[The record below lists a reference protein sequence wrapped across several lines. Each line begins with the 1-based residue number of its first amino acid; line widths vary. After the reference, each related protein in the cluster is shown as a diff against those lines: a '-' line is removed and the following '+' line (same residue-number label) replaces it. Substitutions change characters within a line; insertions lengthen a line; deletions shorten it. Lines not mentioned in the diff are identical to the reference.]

1 MFAMLG
7 GMKMAIIGLA
17 ALAISGIIYAGYNY
31 VTALQQAN
39 SQLEADKAKLNIA
52 VDLKTAE
59 NESLMAGIA
68 AMAKE
73 SVALNE
79 KLDKTRAERRKA
91 KRIFD
96 DHEFT
101 KLLQAKPGLVER
113 RMVSGTDRMFRA
125 LEQASND

>member
-7 GMKMAIIGLA
+7 GTKMIIVLVVLVA
-17 ALAISGIIYAGYNY
+17 VSGTIYAGYNY

-39 SQLEADKAKLNIA
+39 AQLEADKAKLAIA

-59 NESLMAGIA
+59 NESLMAGIE

-79 KLDKTRAERRKA
+79 KLDETRAERRKA

-113 RMVSGTDRMFRA
+113 RMVSGTDRMFYA